1 MSGSRVGAAMFAA
14 TVALAV
20 APVAIAAGGGG
31 GGGNPCLPLIMAV
44 KLAHAD
50 GNGNTG
56 INVQATIRNCSAAPE
71 PLRLDVAVPNSA
83 TLPFTFTTGG
93 AALQPGGSLTM
104 FASPIGS
111 TPSALHFGQAY
122 TVVGFLTEIG
132 ATPTVL
138 SKLTATVT
146 MPAGPVG

>member
-1 MSGSRVGAAMFAA
+1 
-14 TVALAV
+14 
-20 APVAIAAGGGG
+20 
-31 GGGNPCLPLIMAV
+31 MAV

-71 PLRLDVAVPNSA
+71 PLRLDVTVPNSA
-83 TLPFTFTTGG
+83 TVSFKFTTGG
-93 AALQPGGSLTM
+93 GALQPGGSLTM

-111 TPSALHFGQAY
+111 TPSALHFGQTY
-122 TVVGFLTEIG
+122 TVVGSLTKTG

-138 SKLTATVT
+138 SRLAATVT